1 MWKKLIA
8 YYKPHRLLFALDMA
22 AAFIVAVCDL
32 FYPVI
37 TRGMINDYIP
47 NRQMRTMLLWAGIL
61 IALYIVKAL
70 LSYFMQYYGHLVGVR
85 MQAHMRRDVF
95 THLQK
100 LPFQYFD
107 GNKTGTIMSRIVGDL
122 MDISELA
129 HHGPEDLF
137 ISLVLL
143 IGSFV
148 ILCSINVWL
157 TLIIFCFIPVLVW
170 IAARKRVK
178 LDQAFT
184 DSRVKIGEVNAD
196 LENSIAGI
204 RVSKAF
210 GSGEHETEKFQRGN
224 MAFVES
230 RARAYQVMAEFFS
243 STGFI
248 QDLLNAITIVAG
260 GVFWYYGKIDVGDFT
275 AYLLFIGI
283 FLNPIKKL
291 VSFVEM
297 YQSGM
302 TGFKRF
308 LEIMAAEPEQEAPGA
323 AVLGQVKGE
332 IDFKDVTFVYDES
345 KTVLSH
351 VDLHIGAGRTVAL
364 VGPSGGGKTTLCHLL
379 PRFYDVAGGVVSIDG
394 QDVTRVTYESL
405 RRNIG
410 IVQQEVFLFTGTIRE
425 NIAYGNL
432 EASDEQIVEAAKKA
446 RIHDYVMTLPE
457 GYDTYVGERGMKLSG
472 GQKQRIAIARL
483 FLKNPPILILDEATS
498 ALDNVT
504 ELQIQQS
511 LDELCHGRT
520 TLVVAHRLSTIKNA
534 DEIVVLTDHG
544 VEERGTH
551 AQLLEKKDGI
561 YRELYDVQFK
571 AL

>member
-1 MWKKLIA
+1 MWKKLIH
-8 YYKPHRLLFALDMA
+8 YYKPHKTLFVLDMA
-22 AAFIVAVCDL
+22 AAFTVAVCDL

-37 TRGMINDYIP
+37 TRSMINDYIP
-47 NRQMRTMLLWAGIL
+47 NRQMRLMLVWAGVL
-61 IALYIVKAL
+61 VLLYLLKAA
-70 LSYFMQYYGHLVGVR
+70 LSYFMQYYGHVVGVR
-85 MQAHMRRDVF
+85 MQAHMRKDVF

-100 LPFQYFD
+100 LPFSYFD
-107 GNKTGTIMSRIVGDL
+107 ENKTGSIMSRIVGDL

-137 ISLVLL
+137 ISIVLL
-143 IGSFV
+143 IGSFL
-148 ILCSINVWL
+148 ILCSINLWL
-157 TLIIFCFIPVLVW
+157 TLIVFCCIPVLVW

-178 LDQAFT
+178 LDRAFT
-184 DSRVKIGEVNAD
+184 DSRVKIAEVNAN
-196 LENSIAGI
+196 LENSISGI

-210 GSGEHETEKFQRGN
+210 ESREHEVEKFQQGN
-224 MAFVES
+224 LAFERS
-230 RARAYQVMAEFFS
+230 RSEAYKVMAEFFS

-248 QDLLNAITIVAG
+248 QDLLNVITIAAG
-260 GVFWYYGKIDVGDFT
+260 GVFWYYGKIDVGDFA
-275 AYLLFIGI
+275 AYLLFVGI

-308 LEIMAAEPEQEAPGA
+308 LEIMSAEPEREAPDA
-323 AVLGQVKGE
+323 EDLGKVRGE
-332 IDFKDVTFVYDES
+332 IDFCDVTFVYDES

-351 VDLHIGAGRTVAL
+351 ISLHIEPGRTVAL

-379 PRFYDVAGGVVSIDG
+379 PRFYDVAEGSVAIDG
-394 QDVTRVTYESL
+394 KDVTRVTYASL

-425 NIAYGNL
+425 NIAYGDL
-432 EASDEQIVEAAKKA
+432 EAGEEQIIDAAKRA

-457 GYDTYVGERGMKLSG
+457 GYDTYIGERGMKLSG
-472 GQKQRIAIARL
+472 GQKQRISIARL

-498 ALDNVT
+498 ALDNAT
-504 ELQIQQS
+504 ELLIQQS
-511 LDELCHGRT
+511 LDELCKGRT

-534 DEIVVLTDHG
+534 DEIIVLTDHG
-544 VEERGTH
+544 IEERGTH
-551 AQLLEKKDGI
+551 EQLLLQDGV
-561 YRELYDVQFK
+561 YRRLYNAQFK
-571 AL
+571 A

>member
-8 YYKPHRLLFALDMA
+8 YYKPHRTLFFLDMA
-22 AAFIVAVCDL
+22 AAFTVAVCDL

-37 TRGMINDYIP
+37 TRSMINDYIP
-47 NRQMRTMLLWAGIL
+47 NRQMRLMLTWAGVL
-61 IALYIVKAL
+61 VLLYLLKAA
-70 LSYFMQYYGHLVGVR
+70 LSYFMQYYGHVVGVR

-100 LPFQYFD
+100 LPFSYFD
-107 GNKTGTIMSRIVGDL
+107 EHKTGSIMSRIVGDL

-137 ISLVLL
+137 ISIVLL
-143 IGSFV
+143 AGSFA
-148 ILCSINVWL
+148 ILCSINLWL
-157 TLIIFCFIPVLVW
+157 TLIIFCCIPVLVW

-184 DSRVKIGEVNAD
+184 DSRVKIAEVNAN
-196 LENSIAGI
+196 LENSISGI

-210 GSGEHETEKFQRGN
+210 GSREHEVEKFQQGN
-224 MAFVES
+224 LAFERS
-230 RARAYQVMAEFFS
+230 RSAAYKVMAEFFS
-243 STGFI
+243 STGLV
-248 QDLLNAITIVAG
+248 QDLLNVITIAAG
-260 GVFWYYGKIDVGDFT
+260 GLFWYWGRIDVGDFA
-275 AYLLFIGI
+275 AYLLFVGI

-308 LEIMAAEPEQEAPGA
+308 LEIMAAEPEREAPDA
-323 AVLGQVKGE
+323 RDLGKVRGE

-351 VDLHIGAGRTVAL
+351 ISLHIEPGRTVAL

-379 PRFYDVAGGVVSIDG
+379 PRFYDVAEGAVSIDG
-394 QDVTRVTYESL
+394 VDVTQATYESL

-410 IVQQEVFLFTGTIRE
+410 IVQQEVFLFTGTVRE
-425 NIAYGNL
+425 NIAYGDLNAP
-432 EASDEQIVEAAKKA
+432 EEKIVEAAKKA
-446 RIHDYVMTLPE
+446 RIHDYVMTLPD
-457 GYDTYVGERGMKLSG
+457 GYDTYIGERGMKLSG
-472 GQKQRIAIARL
+472 GQKQRISIARL

-498 ALDNVT
+498 ALDNAT
-504 ELQIQQS
+504 ELLIQQS
-511 LDELCHGRT
+511 LDELCRGRT

-534 DEIVVLTDHG
+534 DEIVVLTDRG
-544 VEERGTH
+544 IEERGTH
-551 AQLLEKKDGI
+551 EQLLSQNGV
-561 YRELYDVQFK
+561 YRRLYDAQFK
-571 AL
+571 M